1 MKSFKQYVIEKR
13 RNPDQNIK
21 VSVLD
26 KLLQYAGRGTD
37 TYVSFRDL
45 NKLGINP
52 QSKYSTPNG
61 IYCYRLQ
68 DFESSLE
75 SEHTIKQVFPF
86 TGDKPA
92 EYAYVFEPKPEANV
106 VYLSDV
112 MAKDVIDYMEVWF
125 DKYPKTKN
133 FFEHG
138 AELEVV
144 QGELQELEQR
154 RDAVYE
160 FIGIKNWEQFV
171 DIYMNTE
178 VEYRNSYK
186 TIAEHMVLSDLILGS
201 LYTLVDV
208 DLGDDSFINSKQ
220 VFTKPNLSFMSIS
233 PDAMENMSE
242 AIDFNDVI
250 EAVEAMIENVEVRI
264 YGLEEDIQELQNFE
278 NAKSSEDFAEWL
290 YYNHVD
296 LYIEPPKEN
305 SPDHIL
311 WWFGWTIFKD
321 QPNKWNKFFRVIG
334 IDGVVDDD
342 CQGIIHPSE
351 ECQAVF
357 FDKTK
362 INVLESIVNKE
373 YVLDLDNIKVKSKH
387 GVESIVK
394 AIKNSFGSAEAI
406 DMINE
411 INDIRTE
418 YPRNEQMVKDFITN
432 NVIPKL
438 EEVEKTEF
446 KLLR

>member
-21 VSVLD
+21 VSILD

-52 QSKYSTPNG
+52 QSRFSTPNG
-61 IYCYRLQ
+61 IYGYRLQ

-92 EYAYVFEPKPEANV
+92 EYAYVFESKPEANV
-106 VYLSDV
+106 VYLNDV
-112 MAKDVIDYMEVWF
+112 MVKDVIDYMKVWF

-133 FFEHG
+133 FFEPV

-178 VEYRNSYK
+178 VEYQNSYK
-186 TIAEHMVLSDLILGS
+186 TIAEHKRLSDWISGS
-201 LYTLVDV
+201 LYT
-208 DLGDDSFINSKQ
+208 
-220 VFTKPNLSFMSIS
+220 FTKFNMSVMSNS

-250 EAVEAMIENVEVRI
+250 EAVEAMIENLEVRI
-264 YGLEEDIQELQNFE
+264 YGLEEDIQELQKFE

-296 LYIEPPKEN
+296 LDIEPPKEN

-311 WWFGWTIFKD
+311 WWFGWTMFKN

-362 INVLESIVNKE
+362 IKVLESIVNKE

-418 YPRNEQMVKDFITN
+418 YPRNEQMIKDFIIN